1 MSNGTR
7 SPRYEPVRESAAP
20 TRTKKWVG
28 PVAGFA
34 ALAVGGSALMF
45 FAATSAG
52 APRAAATTSAPYAS
66 SSNAYANNY
75 YAKHTEAAKAAKLA
89 YDGVLARYQ
98 TGTATLEDVVKW
110 SERLRDTSYQ
120 GSGNAAEEH
129 RDRMRKLEAE
139 VQKRVAAGT
148 APTVEQDQMAYFR
161 AIAEA
166 SAP

>member
-1 MSNGTR
+1 MSKQGGQA
-7 SPRYEPVRESAAP
+7 S
-20 TRTKKWVG
+20 
-28 PVAGFA
+28 PVATRPRKWAGAVAGVA
-34 ALAVGGSALMF
+34 AVAVGGSALMF
-45 FAATSAG
+45 FAATSTG
-52 APRAAATTSAPYAS
+52 APRGAATTSTTTSAPYAS

-75 YAKHTEAAKAAKLA
+75 YAKHTEAAKSAKLA

-98 TGTATLEDVVKW
+98 AGTATLEDVVKW

-120 GSGNAAEEH
+120 SGNAPEEH
-129 RDRMRKLEAE
+129 RDRMRRLESD

-148 APTVEQDQMAYFR
+148 SPSVEQDQMAYFR

>member
-1 MSNGTR
+1 MSNSTTKASAV
-7 SPRYEPVRESAAP
+7 SPRR
-20 TRTKKWVG
+20 RKWAG
-28 PVAGFA
+28 AVAGVA
-34 ALAVGGSALMF
+34 ALAVGGRALMF
-45 FAATSAG
+45 FAATTSG
-52 APRAAATTSAPYAS
+52 APHRGATTSSPTSAPAAS

-75 YAKHTEAAKAAKLA
+75 YAKHTEAAKAATLV

-98 TGTATLEDVVKW
+98 AGTATLEDVVKW

-120 GSGNAAEEH
+120 SGNAAEEH
-129 RDRMRKLEAE
+129 RDRMRKLESE

-148 APTVEQDQMAYFR
+148 SPTVEQDQMAYFR